1 MRLPHALTSRAAAA
15 CLAASL
21 VTMPVHLPALAA
33 PPSAAAQAT
42 LRRGMQ
48 AASDG
53 LLTSADTL
61 LSTSIDEW
69 KRSAQPPDETSAL
82 LKMRA
87 NVRQSQGRLAD
98 ARADLDDAVS
108 LILSPSSKPDPAE
121 IQRTYVLRARVNAQ
135 LQRWRDAEADLSAAI
150 DRLDELDAIEANN
163 PFLFSERSAA
173 RSRLGDF
180 GGASEDSQRAAADF
194 KAIGDKTRRLLAAA
208 DAALALY
215 DGDDVKA
222 ATEQMR
228 YVFAN
233 VRTAVSNNPDDIGL
247 LQELSRK
254 EAELHLA
261 YAAHL
266 YASGGSG
273 GSGGNAADGKLQ
285 QPAAVVP
292 EKVRVEAEK
301 EWQGGCVRL
310 EGFVADALERQR
322 EEALLRDE
330 EQKRSEALGR
340 DAAPMPSK
348 GVAGAQFNNDF
359 GLAARI
365 AGLDPDSPYLTQRP
379 QQGWFYYQT
388 ADGQKRR
395 DGGVALA
402 TVDPT
407 LSCGRFRAADWI
419 KKERP
424 EWPPKLVERA
434 ERYAAA
440 VPQAPIVMP
449 ATKEAPP
456 KDCVVLLGRKG
467 IGDAVPCF

>member
-1 MRLPHALTSRAAAA
+1 MKLPPALASRAAAA
-15 CLAASL
+15 CLAAAL
-21 VTMPVHLPALAA
+21 VVLPVQPPALAA
-33 PPSAAAQAT
+33 SPPSVEAQAT

-53 LLTSADTL
+53 LLTSADSL

-87 NVRQSQGRLAD
+87 NVRQNQGRLAD
-98 ARADLDDAVS
+98 ARADLDDAVL

-121 IQRTYVLRARVNAQ
+121 IQRTYVLRARVNAR
-135 LQRWRDAEADLSAAI
+135 LQRWRATEADLSAAI
-150 DRLDELDAIEANN
+150 ERLDELDAIEANN

-173 RSRLGDF
+173 RSQLGDF
-180 GGASEDSQRAAADF
+180 GGASEDAQRAAVDF
-194 KAIGDKTRRLLAAA
+194 KAIGDKTRRLLAVA
-208 DAALALY
+208 DAALAMY
-215 DGDDVKA
+215 GGDEGDVKA
-222 ATEQMR
+222 AAEQMR

-261 YAAHL
+261 YAAHVF
-266 YASGGSG
+266 GSA
-273 GSGGNAADGKLQ
+273 NAQ
-285 QPAAVVP
+285 QPVA

-322 EEALLRDE
+322 EESQLRDE

-340 DAAPMPSK
+340 DASPIPSK
-348 GVAGAQFNNDF
+348 VVAGAQFNNDF

-379 QQGWFYYQT
+379 QQNFFYYQT

-407 LSCGRFRAADWI
+407 LSCGRFRTAGWL
-419 KKERP
+419 KENRP
-424 EWPPKLVERA
+424 EWPPALVEKA
-434 ERYAAA
+434 GRYAAA

-449 ATKEAPP
+449 PAGKEAPP
-456 KDCVVLLGRKG
+456 KDCVVLLGRRG
-467 IGDAVPCF
+467 IGDAVPCFGNG

>member
-1 MRLPHALTSRAAAA
+1 MRLSLPSAITSRAAAA

-21 VTMPVHLPALAA
+21 VTTLPAHPPALAA
-33 PPSAAAQAT
+33 PPSAEAQAT

-53 LLTSADTL
+53 LLANADTL
-61 LSTSIDEW
+61 LSTSINDW
-69 KRSAQPPDETSAL
+69 KKSVQPPDETSAL

-87 NVRQSQGRLAD
+87 NVRQNQGRLDD
-98 ARADLDDAVS
+98 ARADLDEALT

-180 GGASEDSQRAAADF
+180 GGASEDAQRAEADF

-215 DGDDVKA
+215 DGDDVKT

-266 YASGGSG
+266 YGSG
-273 GSGGNAADGKLQ
+273 GSAADGK
-285 QPAAVVP
+285 PVP
-292 EKVRVEAEK
+292 EKVRAEAEK

-322 EEALLRDE
+322 EEAQLRDE

-340 DAAPMPSK
+340 DAAPIPSK
-348 GVAGAQFNNDF
+348 VVASAQFNNDF

-365 AGLDPDSPYLTQRP
+365 SGLEPDSPYLTQRP
-379 QQGWFYYQT
+379 QQGWFYYET
-388 ADGQKRR
+388 ADGQRRR

-407 LSCGRFRAADWI
+407 LSCGRFRTADWLRQN
-419 KKERP
+419 RP

-449 ATKEAPP
+449 PAGKQGKGPPP
-456 KDCVVLLGRKG
+456 KDCVVLLGRPG